1 MCVSSTLRSGVNSA
15 TNTAQM
21 TRLSANKWNGH
32 TATIGSFLRALVR
45 FRSEIPAVIQ
55 LYVTLGIVTDKG
67 KVIVFNWQH
76 AQLHIAFAEYLALE
90 FGIENPFPQSDGG
103 MYQLYYQRYVKP
115 GELSPDQP
123 GVATTPCHTN
133 SHTELLALFPELDS
147 RYQVS
152 PMALHTMNV
161 QYGNML
167 LQLIDDEGTTEEIQ
181 NMYPLG
187 RGTDVMAYILHRYAA
202 FSQFESGHTLKLKMD
217 LDAQMRGT
225 LESPTTASFQSLH
238 ARIMNAY
245 YNLSVDDR
253 RSLREMAECFRN
265 MIFFQCPETI
275 IQSFNEKM
283 RERDVQLDDLTGTVD
298 VIRYV
303 FAASDLRANIKA
315 MQLQRTGRGLVSA
328 PRSDPNK
335 DRKQPAARDE
345 SGPPPSPCRIC
356 LKAGLGEHLHWH
368 SQCPNRTG
376 ATPAK
381 PAGRAQVA
389 VDRTEQRRQD
399 TPDYDEPVESYD
411 NFFDLP
417 REASYD
423 PSVTGRAFSARAV
436 APAHEAYDPEK
447 HKNGNYTKPLQN
459 YQLKP
464 LQHHVRETRYIEII
478 DLTHEEDF
486 PMDKADPYFIHAG
499 QLRDELPAAPEVDY
513 LDLSARTEQEKSA
526 VGDLLKKMRAP
537 KRERTPS
544 PSAYTEEEEDSEASD
559 GYVRNALMFAPTPA
573 THKVCGPDCVC
584 PPSTR
589 NSY

>member
-1 MCVSSTLRSGVNSA
+1 
-15 TNTAQM
+15 
-21 TRLSANKWNGH
+21 
-32 TATIGSFLRALVR
+32 
-45 FRSEIPAVIQ
+45 
-55 LYVTLGIVTDKG
+55 
-67 KVIVFNWQH
+67 
-76 AQLHIAFAEYLALE
+76 
-90 FGIENPFPQSDGG
+90 
-103 MYQLYYQRYVKP
+103 
-115 GELSPDQP
+115 
-123 GVATTPCHTN
+123 
-133 SHTELLALFPELDS
+133 
-147 RYQVS
+147 
-152 PMALHTMNV
+152 MALHTMNV
-161 QYGNML
+161 QDGNML
-167 LQLIDDEGTTEEIQ
+167 LQLIDDEGTTKEIQ

-399 TPDYDEPVESYD
+399 TPDYDEPVESYN

-423 PSVTGRAFSARAV
+423 PARRHWSRFQRARRGSGSRGLRPGEAQKRQL
-436 APAHEAYDPEK
+436 HETA
-447 HKNGNYTKPLQN
+447 
-459 YQLKP
+459 
-464 LQHHVRETRYIEII
+464 
-478 DLTHEEDF
+478 
-486 PMDKADPYFIHAG
+486 A
-499 QLRDELPAAPEVDY
+499 ELPAEAPAAPRARDQVHRDHRPHPRGR
-513 LDLSARTEQEKSA
+513 LPHGQGGPILHPRGSAAR
-526 VGDLLKKMRAP
+526 RA
-537 KRERTPS
+537 
-544 PSAYTEEEEDSEASD
+544 A
-559 GYVRNALMFAPTPA
+559 G
-573 THKVCGPDCVC
+573 C
-584 PPSTR
+584 TR
-589 NSY
+589 GRLP